1 MQTDGTKGTRRLADK
16 KMDTRTG
23 AQNGYTDWQKLAAT
37 KRKKNK
43 KRISRLAANRFA
55 DLAATGY
62 WGIHVNGG
70 FTYRLTSVYIL
81 IGREGERERERE
93 SNVLLML

>member
-1 MQTDGTKGTRRLADK
+1 M
-16 KMDTRTG
+16 
-23 AQNGYTDWQKLAAT
+23 
-37 KRKKNK
+37 
-43 KRISRLAANRFA
+43 AANRFA

-81 IGREGERERERE
+81 IGREGERERER
-93 SNVLLML
+93 VTFF